1 MTYANTTRM
10 FTTDTKK
17 KTRQQPRN
25 KLHMTFIQSVFNI
38 LIVDVLGDITTIRPF
53 AVHDL

>member
-25 KLHMTFIQSVFNI
+25 KLHMTFIHSVFNI
-38 LIVDVLGDITTIRPF
+38 LSVDVLGDITTIRPF